1 MQNVKAPTGLV
12 LEKYFVPAGGRV
24 EADTPLAQFDPDGVK
39 DALARAK
46 TELARLRLQREKLL
60 AGDTADTSS
69 LSSAS
74 TQRDRAQADYNA
86 QKAQND
92 AAVAAA
98 RNDADTAQSALDA
111 ANAALAELR
120 AQTDPPASEEAL
132 AAAQAA
138 ADAAAAALAEKQAA
152 LAAAQSAADT
162 AGENA
167 ARALAD
173 AQAALDTAAK
183 AYEKS
188 KQETEFQNRQ
198 NNLDA
203 QTAALDI
210 EKQQAVVDAL
220 AALAEND
227 GVLKAGSAGT
237 VETLTLEP
245 GGTVTEAPV
254 AALAP
259 ADAGMTATFTL
270 DSGKAEKLAVGA
282 ALTLRQ
288 GGTAVSTTVRAISE
302 PDENGRVT
310 VTADVPA
317 DAGLRKTQTVTA
329 SAELSRTTYEMVLP
343 PEAVRMDNKGSYV
356 LRVEQTQTILGLRN
370 VLSRVDVTVLEQSAS
385 GVAVEGPLSPQDVLV
400 KAAPDP
406 LQRET
411 ACGWS
416 SHEARAVLSG
426 RCAVL
431 GRIPCGLRFAVLERA
446 ASGAGRGRHFPA
458 VRRSAGA
465 ARCGFGAGVCPGRAE
480 QCGLVAH
487 ILGCAAGSGLC
498 QRAGGDRPDAAGV
511 RRCRTSG
518 NGASFIRCAARP
530 GRPGRMRGIQRAGLA
545 ALGSAGC
552 DGPGAGAGRR
562 TLYGARRV

>member
-1 MQNVKAPTGLV
+1 MHIKEKVTGLWARRPRLSGTQGRALKGVAQFFAAMLVCTLIARGTAGATLAVVQTASPRRGELVQGLTADAALSAGEVQNVKAPTGLV

-39 DALARAK
+39 DALARAN

-270 DSGKAEKLAVGA
+270 DSGKAEKMAVGA

-317 DAGLRKTQTVTA
+317 DAGLRKTQPVTA

-400 KAAPDP
+400 K
-406 LQRET
+406 
-411 ACGWS
+411 S
-416 SHEARAVLSG
+416 SARPV
-426 RCAVL
+426 
-431 GRIPCGLRFAVLERA
+431 
-446 ASGAGRGRHFPA
+446 
-458 VRRSAGA
+458 
-465 ARCGFGAGVCPGRAE
+465 
-480 QCGLVAH
+480 
-487 ILGCAAGSGLC
+487 AAGDS
-498 QRAGGDRPDAAGV
+498 V
-511 RRCRTSG
+511 RVEQ
-518 NGASFIRCAARP
+518 P
-530 GRPGRMRGIQRAGLA
+530 
-545 ALGSAGC
+545 
-552 DGPGAGAGRR
+552 
-562 TLYGARRV
+562 

>member
-1 MQNVKAPTGLV
+1 MHIKEKVTGLWARRPRLSGTQGRALKGVAQFFAAMLVCTLIARGTAGATLAVVQTASPRRGELVQGLTADAALSAGEVQNVKAPAGLV

-46 TELARLRLQREKLL
+46 TELARLHLQREKLL

-138 ADAAAAALAEKQAA
+138 ADAAAAA

-270 DSGKAEKLAVGA
+270 DSGKAEKMAVGA

-288 GGTAVSTTVRAISE
+288 GGTAVITTVRAISE

-400 KAAPDP
+400 K
-406 LQRET
+406 
-411 ACGWS
+411 S
-416 SHEARAVLSG
+416 SARPV
-426 RCAVL
+426 
-431 GRIPCGLRFAVLERA
+431 
-446 ASGAGRGRHFPA
+446 
-458 VRRSAGA
+458 
-465 ARCGFGAGVCPGRAE
+465 
-480 QCGLVAH
+480 
-487 ILGCAAGSGLC
+487 AAGDS
-498 QRAGGDRPDAAGV
+498 V
-511 RRCRTSG
+511 RVEQ
-518 NGASFIRCAARP
+518 P
-530 GRPGRMRGIQRAGLA
+530 
-545 ALGSAGC
+545 
-552 DGPGAGAGRR
+552 
-562 TLYGARRV
+562 

>member
-1 MQNVKAPTGLV
+1 MHIKEKVTGLWARRPRLSGTQGRALKGVAQFFAAMLVCTLIARGTAGATLAVVQTASPRRGELVQGLTADAALSAGEVQNVKAPAGLV

-39 DALARAK
+39 DALARAN

-138 ADAAAAALAEKQAA
+138 ADAAAAALA
-152 LAAAQSAADT
+152 AAQSAADT

-188 KQETEFQNRQ
+188 KQETGFQNRQ

-288 GGTAVSTTVRAISE
+288 GGTAVSTTVRAISA

-317 DAGLRKTQTVTA
+317 DAGLRKTQPVTA

-400 KAAPDP
+400 K
-406 LQRET
+406 
-411 ACGWS
+411 S
-416 SHEARAVLSG
+416 SARPV
-426 RCAVL
+426 
-431 GRIPCGLRFAVLERA
+431 
-446 ASGAGRGRHFPA
+446 
-458 VRRSAGA
+458 
-465 ARCGFGAGVCPGRAE
+465 
-480 QCGLVAH
+480 
-487 ILGCAAGSGLC
+487 AAGDS
-498 QRAGGDRPDAAGV
+498 V
-511 RRCRTSG
+511 RVEQ
-518 NGASFIRCAARP
+518 P
-530 GRPGRMRGIQRAGLA
+530 
-545 ALGSAGC
+545 
-552 DGPGAGAGRR
+552 
-562 TLYGARRV
+562 

>member
-1 MQNVKAPTGLV
+1 MHIKEKVTGLWARRPRLSGTQGRALKGVTQFFAAMLVCTLIARGTAGATLAVVQTASPRRGELVQGLTADAALSAGEVQNVKAPTGLV

-237 VETLTLEP
+237 VGTLTLEP
-245 GGTVTEAPV
+245 GGNVTEAPV
-254 AALAP
+254 AAL

-288 GGTAVSTTVRAISE
+288 GGTAVSTTVRAISA

-317 DAGLRKTQTVTA
+317 DAGLRKTQPVTA

-400 KAAPDP
+400 K
-406 LQRET
+406 
-411 ACGWS
+411 S
-416 SHEARAVLSG
+416 SARPV
-426 RCAVL
+426 
-431 GRIPCGLRFAVLERA
+431 
-446 ASGAGRGRHFPA
+446 
-458 VRRSAGA
+458 
-465 ARCGFGAGVCPGRAE
+465 
-480 QCGLVAH
+480 
-487 ILGCAAGSGLC
+487 AAGDS
-498 QRAGGDRPDAAGV
+498 V
-511 RRCRTSG
+511 RVEQ
-518 NGASFIRCAARP
+518 P
-530 GRPGRMRGIQRAGLA
+530 
-545 ALGSAGC
+545 
-552 DGPGAGAGRR
+552 
-562 TLYGARRV
+562 

>member
-1 MQNVKAPTGLV
+1 MHIKEKVTGLWARRPRLSGTQGRALKGVAQFFAAMLVCTLIARGTAGATLAVVQTASPRRGELVQGLTADAALSAGEVQNVKAPAGLV

-39 DALARAK
+39 DALARAN

-138 ADAAAAALAEKQAA
+138 ADAAAAALAEKQ
-152 LAAAQSAADT
+152 AAAQSAADT

-270 DSGKAEKLAVGA
+270 DSGKAEKMAVGA

-288 GGTAVSTTVRAISE
+288 GGTAVSTTVRAISA

-400 KAAPDP
+400 K
-406 LQRET
+406 
-411 ACGWS
+411 S
-416 SHEARAVLSG
+416 SARPV
-426 RCAVL
+426 
-431 GRIPCGLRFAVLERA
+431 
-446 ASGAGRGRHFPA
+446 
-458 VRRSAGA
+458 
-465 ARCGFGAGVCPGRAE
+465 
-480 QCGLVAH
+480 
-487 ILGCAAGSGLC
+487 AAGDS
-498 QRAGGDRPDAAGV
+498 V
-511 RRCRTSG
+511 RVEQ
-518 NGASFIRCAARP
+518 P
-530 GRPGRMRGIQRAGLA
+530 
-545 ALGSAGC
+545 
-552 DGPGAGAGRR
+552 
-562 TLYGARRV
+562 